1 MDWFEKRTGFRETH
15 YEQTRAMLKVDGESL
30 CSRVNGA
37 RIQRPARGAR
47 TFRRPSFGDL
57 GRTSTIKAGMTTSQR
72 ACQTKPKPLPALHP
86 SF

>member
-37 RIQRPARGAR
+37 RISDPRGA
-47 TFRRPSFGDL
+47 L
-57 GRTSTIKAGMTTSQR
+57 GHFVARHSVI
-72 ACQTKPKPLPALHP
+72 
-86 SF
+86 